1 MGRHKIAI
9 KKIPDARGRHV
20 TFNKRKNGLLKKAME
35 LSLLC
40 DCQIALVI
48 FEQRDEKTNPE
59 EKLNL
64 VQYATTDMDDILLRY
79 SKKQPTQSLS
89 NKDYVTLYPGAKNSS
104 SSSSSSS
111 STSSTSIDNAKSNK
125 SEQGQPPQASKK
137 SPLISKKRKA
147 SNKKTVVEDK
157 KPKKRAKK
165 VKVKAPPKKVKAPPK
180 KKISKA
186 KVKTKKKKKK

>member
-147 SNKKTVVEDK
+147 SNKKIVVEDK
-157 KPKKRAKK
+157 KPKKRAK
-165 VKVKAPPKKVKAPPK
+165 KVKAPPKKVKAPPK